1 MGVTWQEALVPAVAA
16 LIVTCPCGL
25 AIAVPAVQVAAVGAL
40 FRRGVLVA
48 SPTALERLSSA
59 GHAVL
64 DKTGTLTEGRP
75 DLIEDP
81 NLDPALLREAAAMAH
96 ASHHP
101 LAQALVRAC
110 PGAPVLDGVQ
120 EVPGRGLVRGDVRLG
135 SAAFCGIEMPA
146 DSGMAL
152 YYVAPGREP
161 VVFHFADRMRGD
173 VGDAVTQLRALG
185 IESELLSG
193 DGPGA
198 VEAAAASAGIG
209 PWQARATPEDKAARI
224 AALVE
229 AGRRPLMVGDGIND
243 AAALSLAHVS
253 ASPASGTDIAQATSD
268 IVLRAEGLTALPY
281 AVRTA
286 RRAQRIARQNIA
298 FSLAYNVVAVPMAVV
313 GFVTPLI
320 AALVMASSSIIV
332 ILNALRAGK
341 DATP

>member
-1 MGVTWQEALVPAVAA
+1 MSSRATVTTGSAGAVVVVTRSVVSPSSTVTTGAVA
-16 LIVTCPCGL
+16 
-25 AIAVPAVQVAAVGAL
+25 VQTV
-40 FRRGVLVA
+40 
-48 SPTALERLSSA
+48 SDSA
-59 GHAVL
+59 G
-64 DKTGTLTEGRP
+64 
-75 DLIEDP
+75 
-81 NLDPALLREAAAMAH
+81 
-96 ASHHP
+96 
-101 LAQALVRAC
+101 
-110 PGAPVLDGVQ
+110 
-120 EVPGRGLVRGDVRLG
+120 
-135 SAAFCGIEMPA
+135 
-146 DSGMAL
+146 
-152 YYVAPGREP
+152 PGREP

-173 VGDAVTQLRALG
+173 VGDAVMQLRALG